1 MAITV
6 INLSDPVS
14 TWVSKT
20 NTVASQLGDLSLL
33 TIGGADIVTAINRID
48 SNVGTVSSLTTTD
61 KSDLVSAINEVFD
74 LALRGN
80 EALNDSDEIIGLFSS
95 STTISLD
102 SSSGQYSIKNSSIT
116 FDMLQSNIVKSS
128 NFNNSQ
134 TLLIKNSSGTVVKT
148 MHSPGN

>member
-20 NTVASQLGDLSLL
+20 NTVASNLGDLTLL
-33 TIGGADIVTAINRID
+33 TIGGSDIVTAINRVD
-48 SNVGTVSSLTTTD
+48 SNLGTISALSTGD
-61 KSDLVSAINEVFD
+61 KSDLVAAINEVYD

-95 STTISLD
+95 SASISLD
-102 SSSGQYSIKNSSIT
+102 SSLGQYSIINNSIT

-134 TLLIKNSSGTVVKT
+134 TLLIKNSSGTTVKT
-148 MHSPGN
+148 MYSPGN